1 MEKFIIGVAVGGI
14 CGALLIANNYKMR
27 ALVKKGQEEVQQKL
41 DTLIDEK
48 LNAMEKQVD
57 ETAQDVKNFGKK
69 AVKKIKEKAKKLT
82 DNG

>member
-69 AVKKIKEKAKKLT
+69 AVKKITEKAKKLT

>member
-1 MEKFIIGVAVGGI
+1 MGVAVGGI

-41 DTLIDEK
+41 DTFMDEK

-57 ETAQDVKNFGKK
+57 ETAKDVKELGKK
-69 AVKKIKEKAKKLT
+69 AVKKVKEKAKKLT
-82 DNG
+82 ENSQA

>member
-41 DTLIDEK
+41 DTLMDEK

>member
-41 DTLIDEK
+41 DTLMDEK

-69 AVKKIKEKAKKLT
+69 AVKKIKEKAKKMT